1 MSEQLT
7 RSKRANAAMLLIA
20 GGFITLA
27 LSYPRFQSTNAQYGQ
42 PNPTPTPTP
51 TPTVQPPIIVVP
63 PSITRPP
70 VVVPTD
76 VTSAVM
82 SMPPVNI
89 PNFTDHP
96 ALNGIQLVQ
105 DSQFPP
111 EPKIEQN
118 TDWITVMATPG
129 SEYSKVNSF
138 TVDLKSGEILVSVKA
153 PSKIAFV
160 KTPFGDIALTAN
172 SDALIT
178 MKDGVLHVFNFDGE
192 GMTLMAKLDKG
203 PFAGPA
209 DPTVTVAAG
218 YELIASNDKISRADL
233 RPKDGIARRFS
244 KVLENGHLA
253 VSEFSLES
261 ALNNCALVTDLSQKV
276 SGVKERRMLSD
287 MTKMAAVLNYK
298 HGTEG
303 FSTEK

>member
-27 LSYPRFQSTNAQYGQ
+27 LSYPRFQSSSADYGQ
-42 PNPTPTPTP
+42 PAPTPTPPPPPPTP
-51 TPTVQPPIIVVP
+51 TP
-63 PSITRPP
+63 ITRPP

-76 VTSAVM
+76 VTNALMVI
-82 SMPPVNI
+82 PPNNNI
-89 PNFTDHP
+89 PNITDHP

-111 EPKIEQN
+111 QDKVQQN
-118 TDWITVMATPG
+118 TDWITVMSSAG
-129 SEYSKVNSF
+129 SVFTKLNNF
-138 TVDLKSGEILVSVKA
+138 TVDFKSGEILVSVKT
-153 PSKIAFV
+153 PSKIAFI
-160 KTPFGDIALTAN
+160 KTPFGDIAMNAN

-178 MKDGVLHVFNFDGE
+178 MKDGVLHVFNFDGD
-192 GMTLMAKLDKG
+192 GMNLIAKLDKG
-203 PFAGPA
+203 PFSGPA

-261 ALNNCALVTDLSQKV
+261 ALNNCSLVTDLSQKV
-276 SGVKERRMLSD
+276 SGVKERRIISD

-298 HGTEG
+298 HGIEG